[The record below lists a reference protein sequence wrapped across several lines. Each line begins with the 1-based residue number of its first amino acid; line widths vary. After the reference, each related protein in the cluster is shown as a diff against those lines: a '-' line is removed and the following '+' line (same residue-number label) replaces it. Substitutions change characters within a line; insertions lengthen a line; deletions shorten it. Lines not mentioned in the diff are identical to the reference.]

1 MRRGPGRSNVMNVT
15 VPTQMAVGHVVT
27 GAVTQCHSFTLLN
40 FLIETSSIGKP
51 LFQYQIRIKQLK
63 RFTSGQMRFL
73 CDSPPL
79 QTISAIIPRRH
90 SMRMGSIK
98 ITRGIGGG
106 HLNWRLH
113 SILAWFVVQ
122 NTRVGHSHSF
132 PWWVYIRLLCH
143 VRCRSIRFRVTN

>member
-79 QTISAIIPRRH
+79 QTIRTKIPG
-90 SMRMGSIK
+90 MGSIE

-106 HLNWRLH
+106 HLN
-113 SILAWFVVQ
+113 
-122 NTRVGHSHSF
+122 
-132 PWWVYIRLLCH
+132 
-143 VRCRSIRFRVTN
+143 